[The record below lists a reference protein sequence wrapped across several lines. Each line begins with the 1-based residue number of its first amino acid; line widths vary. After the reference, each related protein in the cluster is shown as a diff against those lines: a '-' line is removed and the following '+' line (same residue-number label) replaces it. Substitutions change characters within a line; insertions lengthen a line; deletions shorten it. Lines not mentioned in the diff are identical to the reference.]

1 LVYFPFSPKTMHDL
15 MFSQGFLGNQS
26 FSTKQKSNWCLF

>member
-1 LVYFPFSPKTMHDL
+1 MHDL